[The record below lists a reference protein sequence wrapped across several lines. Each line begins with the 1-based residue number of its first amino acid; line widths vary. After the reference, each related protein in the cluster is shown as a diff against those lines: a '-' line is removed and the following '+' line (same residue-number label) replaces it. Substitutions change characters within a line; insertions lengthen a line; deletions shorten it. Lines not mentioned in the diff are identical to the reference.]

1 MSDIVENCNNDEIET
16 LVSENTGL
24 IWSIVNRFKN
34 RGYEVEDLYQIGAI
48 GLIKAIKKFDKSY
61 GVKLSTYAV
70 PYIIGEIKVFLR
82 DDGMIKV
89 SRSLKELNYKIKIL
103 ENKYE
108 NQNKKI
114 TIEEIE
120 KELKVEKEDIILAQ
134 NLSNNIESINESGFE
149 NSEIEKEERIL
160 INKNEN
166 PEKNIIERIMLKD
179 ALSNLDE
186 MEREIIILR
195 YFKENTQTEVARRYG
210 MSQVQ
215 ISRIERKILEKM
227 KRDIKEIS

>member
-1 MSDIVENCNNDEIET
+1 MSNIVENCNNDEIET

>member
-1 MSDIVENCNNDEIET
+1 MSDIVENCNNEEIET

-210 MSQVQ
+210 MSQEQ
-215 ISRIERKILEKM
+215 ITRIERKILEKM